1 MEEMETKMEQKSM
14 TALISAFSR
23 VYHFK
28 NNVVRIFADSV
39 GEKILSEDEYQQIS
53 DNMKKGIKFFNPNF
67 NGNEEEAL
75 RWIVDN
81 HLSPSPLGRAAYVER
96 ILENAV
102 RIGVKQ
108 YLIFAAGYDS
118 FAYRQPEYAKS
129 LQIFEIDHPF
139 TSKDK
144 QNRVKSIVEDK
155 IPNLQYI
162 MADFTQENWQEG
174 ILACPEFDKSKLSF
188 CSLLGIS
195 YYLSKQDFR
204 NLVYIISQLIPEG
217 SSIVFDYP
225 DQDTYTEK
233 AGERT
238 KKLTMMAD
246 GAGEKMMASY
256 SYNEMEEMLSDCGFL
271 IYEHLE
277 PSEITEQYF
286 KEYNSTNLNNQMS
299 AFDNVNYCLAVKK

>member
-174 ILACPEFDKSKLSF
+174 ILSCPEFDKSKLSF